1 MVVNVSRDEQSTLGP
16 AADGE
21 LGQVHAPTFLTPEAE
36 INPPL
41 PDDAP
46 PRPKRAIDGPAELNV
61 PRGTTVQISQLP
73 KPSKPRVLVI
83 ANQKGGV
90 GKTTSAVNLSVA
102 LAKGGLKVVLI
113 DVDPQG
119 NASTALGVDHRSG
132 VLGSYELI
140 IGDYALVDTLSDS
153 PESDNL
159 RVVPATIDLAAAE
172 LELVSISG
180 RERKLANAIDYFLA
194 TEPVDYI
201 IIDCPPSLGL
211 ITVNAMVAANEL
223 LVPVQAEYYAL
234 EGLSQLLKSIDL
246 VKRGLNNSL
255 RLSTVLITMFDART
269 RLSSQVAEEVR
280 RHFPGETLNI
290 MIPRSVRI
298 SEAPGYGMS
307 VINYDPNSIGAHNY
321 RAAAIEI
328 ALRTQHQE

>member
-1 MVVNVSRDEQSTLGP
+1 MSGSQNEQRTQSL
-16 AADGE
+16 ADNSAGVE
-21 LGQVHAPTFLTPEAE
+21 ARTQAPLTPEAE
-36 INPPL
+36 VNPPL

-46 PRPKRAIDGPAELNV
+46 PRPKRAIDGPVEVNV
-61 PRGTTVQISQLP
+61 PRGTSVPITQLP
-73 KPSKPRVLVI
+73 KPSKPRVMVI

-90 GKTTSAVNLSVA
+90 GKTTSAVNLAVS
-102 LAKGGLKVVLI
+102 LAQGGLRVVLI

-132 VLGSYELI
+132 VLGSYELLI
-140 IGDYALVDTLSDS
+140 SDYALVDTLTES
-153 PESDNL
+153 PESENL

-180 RERKLANAIDYFLA
+180 RERKLANAIDYFVA

-201 IIDCPPSLGL
+201 LIDCPPSLGL

-234 EGLSQLLKSIDL
+234 EGLSQLLKSVEL
-246 VKRGLNNSL
+246 VKRGLNDSL

-269 RLSSQVAEEVR
+269 RLSTQVAEEVR
-280 RHFPGETLNI
+280 RHFPSETLTT

-298 SEAPGYGMS
+298 SEAPGYGTS
-307 VINYDPNSIGAHNY
+307 VINYDPNSVGANNY
-321 RAAAIEI
+321 RAAATEI

>member
-1 MVVNVSRDEQSTLGP
+1 MSEPHNEQGDLHSN
-16 AADGE
+16 GE
-21 LGQVHAPTFLTPEAE
+21 DVTAEFPTRVPITPEDE

-41 PDDAP
+41 PDDAA
-46 PRPKRAIDGPAELNV
+46 PRPKRAIDGSDEMNV
-61 PRGTTVQISQLP
+61 PRGTSVQITRLP
-73 KPSKPRVLVI
+73 RPSRPRVLVI

-102 LAKGGLKVVLI
+102 LAQGGLRVVLI

-132 VLGSYELI
+132 IAGSYELLI
-140 IGDYALVDTLSDS
+140 SDYALVDTLAQS
-153 PESDNL
+153 PESENL
-159 RVVPATIDLAAAE
+159 FVVPATTDLAAAE
-172 LELVSISG
+172 LELVAVSG
-180 RERKLANAIDYFLA
+180 RERKLANAIDYYVN
-194 TEPVDYI
+194 TEPVDYV

-211 ITVNAMVAANEL
+211 ITVNAMVAADEL
-223 LVPVQAEYYAL
+223 VVPVQAEYYAL
-234 EGLSQLLKSIDL
+234 EGLSQLLKSVDL

-269 RLSSQVAEEVR
+269 RLSNQVAEEVR
-280 RHFPGETLNI
+280 RHFPTETLTT

-298 SEAPGYGMS
+298 SEAPGYGTS
-307 VINYDPNSIGAHNY
+307 VINYDPNSVGANNY
-321 RAAAIEI
+321 RAAATEI